1 MKWRKLYQHNRLC
14 HWGVRRCPK
23 IQLFS
28 ELRLQK
34 SSAAIT
40 SDSMSTPTKEQSSQ
54 KSTGSLD
61 ITKLLDELEIPSRS
75 QNSLSSSVLLVKKL
89 LQFDKSSR
97 PAYYGTWRK
106 KRYSPAIMCH
116 YTWIS
121 LFSSILLKLNVILRE
136 YLA

>member
-1 MKWRKLYQHNRLC
+1 
-14 HWGVRRCPK
+14 
-23 IQLFS
+23 
-28 ELRLQK
+28 
-34 SSAAIT
+34 
-40 SDSMSTPTKEQSSQ
+40 MSTPTKEQSSQ
-54 KSTGSLD
+54 NSTGSLD

-75 QNSLSSSVLLVKKL
+75 QNSISSSVLLVKKL
-89 LQFDKSSR
+89 LQFDKSPR

>member
-1 MKWRKLYQHNRLC
+1 
-14 HWGVRRCPK
+14 
-23 IQLFS
+23 
-28 ELRLQK
+28 
-34 SSAAIT
+34 
-40 SDSMSTPTKEQSSQ
+40 MSTPTKEQSSQ

-75 QNSLSSSVLLVKKL
+75 QNSISSSVLLVKKL

-97 PAYYGTWRK
+97 PAYTWRK

-121 LFSSILLKLNVILRE
+121 LFSSILLKLNVVLRE